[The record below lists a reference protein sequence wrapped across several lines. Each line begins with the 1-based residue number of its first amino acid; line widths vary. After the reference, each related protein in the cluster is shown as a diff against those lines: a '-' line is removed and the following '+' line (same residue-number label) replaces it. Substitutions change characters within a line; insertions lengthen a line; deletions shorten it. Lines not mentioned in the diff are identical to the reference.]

1 VVDDDA
7 PADGVS
13 RRELLGLGFSR
24 LARELDAQRALDRLA
39 SADPEGPGD
48 SLRDAWGRPDSAG
61 LARRLEPVAER
72 LVEAS
77 GVRAGERVLDS
88 ACGDGNVAL
97 AAARRG
103 AEVTAVDFAPAA
115 LERARARAASEG
127 LQVEW
132 LEGDVHDLPAG
143 DGWFDHS
150 LSAFGVTW
158 AEDARAAIDE
168 LFRVTRPEGKVAL
181 ATWSRLGFY
190 AELLR
195 LVFDH
200 GLLRAADPAYW
211 GREAVLREE
220 LEPLCEEVS
229 VSTHRVPLGI
239 ESPEAAWR
247 LATGSPGPIAAGI
260 DVLPDSRRESL
271 RADVQALAA
280 RHALEKDGVEAH
292 WLEVVARLPEG
303 EPP

>member
-1 VVDDDA
+1 VDDDA
-7 PADGVS
+7 PAGGVS

-39 SADPEGPGD
+39 SADPVEAGE
-48 SLRDAWGRPDSAG
+48 SLRDAWGRPDSAE
-61 LARRLEPVAER
+61 LARRLEPAAER

-77 GVRAGERVLDS
+77 GVAAGERVLDS

-115 LERARARAASEG
+115 LERGQARAALEG
-127 LQVEW
+127 LEVEW

-158 AEDARAAIDE
+158 AEDPQAAIDE
-168 LFRVTRPEGKVAL
+168 LVRVTRPEGTAAI
-181 ATWSRLGFY
+181 ATWSRGGFVGG
-190 AELLR
+190 LLR
-195 LVFDH
+195 LADEY
-200 GLLRAADPAYW
+200 GLLEFGDPLEW

-220 LEPLCEEVS
+220 LEPLCDELTFRV
-229 VSTHRVPLGI
+229 HRLPLDVG
-239 ESPEAAWR
+239 SPEDAWR
-247 LATGSPGPIAAGI
+247 IAAATPGPIAAGI
-260 DVLPDSRRESL
+260 AVLPEQRWESM
-271 RADVQALAA
+271 RADAQALAA
-280 RHALEKDGVEAH
+280 RHALEEGGVEAH
-292 WLEVVARLPEG
+292 WLEVVARMPVG
-303 EPP
+303 EP